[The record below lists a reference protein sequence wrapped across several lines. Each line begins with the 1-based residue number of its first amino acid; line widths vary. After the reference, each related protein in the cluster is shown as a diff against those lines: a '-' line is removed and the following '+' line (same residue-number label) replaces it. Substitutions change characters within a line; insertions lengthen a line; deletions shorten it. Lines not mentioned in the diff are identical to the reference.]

1 MFTNPKFTSLLP
13 RNYRT
18 NDQSSSYY
26 VSNWILSI
34 KFASKF
40 IIFILFYFLK
50 EGVGIA
56 METVSSNNNTNSPAA
71 NTMLP
76 PRSARKRNA
85 TQAEV
90 NFEQMFSLSDEVVIE
105 AAVAVVFLMI
115 NSSQM
120 QVSLLLKSLHRND
133 LNDFNEAVSSVINGQ
148 QQAHS
153 T

>member
-1 MFTNPKFTSLLP
+1 LYFFQLN
-13 RNYRT
+13 
-18 NDQSSSYY
+18 
-26 VSNWILSI
+26 
-34 KFASKF
+34 FASEFYYF
-40 IIFILFYFLK
+40 IYFFQ

-56 METVSSNNNTNSPAA
+56 METVSSNNNANSPAA